1 MPVKIKLGLSFG
13 VVIVTAI
20 ACYFQH
26 MLGHDRIQYV
36 VAFLGGF
43 MIFAMWLF
51 PEVKRTENSGAVS
64 RDTPAR

>member
-1 MPVKIKLGLSFG
+1 MPVRIKFGLSLG
-13 VVIVTAI
+13 VVIVAAI

-36 VAFLGGF
+36 VAFLGAF

-51 PEVKRTENSGAVS
+51 PEVKRTDSAAGVS